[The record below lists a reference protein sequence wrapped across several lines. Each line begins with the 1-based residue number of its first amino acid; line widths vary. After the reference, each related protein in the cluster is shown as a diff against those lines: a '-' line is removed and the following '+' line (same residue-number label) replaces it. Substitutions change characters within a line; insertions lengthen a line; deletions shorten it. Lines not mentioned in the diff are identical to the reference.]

1 VHLRTPHYV
10 RGMSGTVVRNLGAY
24 PNPEDLAFGR
34 PAAIR
39 PLYHVR
45 FDQPAIWDEGKPGD
59 ELLVEIYEHWLE
71 PA

>member
-39 PLYHVR
+39 TLYHVR